1 MPLMKV
7 RNQDNN
13 AWHTVDYLN
22 FQRIG
27 IGEITLSSDN
37 NKIHTNTDETIAYES
52 YVEDKIDTCMPK
64 LLITNTKMSS
74 TDQGKTPLTSPKGQ
88 EGQLLLEHRTLTDKN
103 NGVFHILNY
112 WNGTS
117 WIPLNN
123 IWG

>member
-13 AWHTVDYLN
+13 AWHIVDYLN

-27 IGEITLSSDN
+27 IGEITLSNNN
-37 NKIHTNTDETIAYES
+37 NKIQTNTNETIAYES
-52 YVEDKIDTCMPK
+52 YVNDKIDTCMPK
-64 LLITNTKMSS
+64 LLVTSTKMNS
-74 TDQGKTPLTSPKGQ
+74 TDQGKTPLTSPEGQ

-103 NGVFHILNY
+103 NEVFHVLNY